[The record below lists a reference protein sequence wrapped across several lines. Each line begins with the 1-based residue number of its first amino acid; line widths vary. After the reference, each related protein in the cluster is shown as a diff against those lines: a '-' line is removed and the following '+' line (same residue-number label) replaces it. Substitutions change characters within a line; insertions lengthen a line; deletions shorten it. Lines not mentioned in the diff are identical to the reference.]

1 MSYDVSVPRGTTI
14 ANLSASAPD
23 GSGFTPAA
31 RPVTPV
37 KSPSFKAPK
46 TIGKKPAVIAKG
58 KKVTAGGPGSGR
70 HGAEGVL
77 AKHGWSVTKEGTNS
91 TQYKHP
97 DLPGHRIVVN
107 NNSGNWSHNDVHSPD
122 EVDSGKTAKELDDH
136 LIGK

>member
-1 MSYDVSVPRGTTI
+1 M
-14 ANLSASAPD
+14 NLNETLRQQKEGFIPIQASA
-23 GSGFTPAA
+23 A
-31 RPVTPV
+31 
-37 KSPSFKAPK
+37 
-46 TIGKKPAVIAKG
+46 IQ
-58 KKVTAGGPGSGR
+58 AGGPGSGR